1 MAKGWESK
9 AVESQV
15 QDSETKGRSSRGSK
29 LTPSESETKRRLEVL
44 ILSRSRV
51 TRDLESSQNER
62 YKAHLTRALADIE
75 AQISALEEIVGRDS

>member
-15 QDSETKGRSSRGSK
+15 QDAESKGRSNSGSK
-29 LTPSESETKRRLEVL
+29 LTPSESESKRRLEVL
-44 ILSRSRV
+44 VLSRTRV
-51 TRDLESSQNER
+51 AKDLESSQNER

-75 AQISALEEIVGRDS
+75 TQISALQEIVGRNS

>member
-15 QDSETKGRSSRGSK
+15 QDLETKGRSNRGSK